1 MIKFG
6 VPNMTPEF
14 FAALE
19 LIGNLDRDFP
29 GTSSLIV
36 GGAVR
41 DRLLGLP
48 AHDVDIAT
56 NIPFEQLAARYN
68 LNDITKNTVNAQ
80 PVSIITFRDFS
91 FEIAAFRSD
100 VSGIEGRANNVSV
113 IVDTF
118 EEDSAR
124 RDITINAMGI
134 DSNDRVIDP
143 QNGRIDLINECVRA
157 VGDPAERFKEDAT
170 RILRVFR
177 FAAKLNFGV
186 EESTFAAA
194 IANKHRLLNRDEISP
209 ESIAKEIYKAASDGK
224 MLMRFL
230 MLLNDATILEDIL
243 PEFTALNG
251 FTHDP
256 QWHPEGGA
264 TVIGHIL
271 ECLRCSRSSDPV
283 VNIGILLHDLGK
295 AVTRGQ
301 KDNGHS
307 NYHGHEEAGVPIA
320 QAIFDRLRFPD
331 LSADDKDAILFAVE
345 RHMLVHNIDDLSVK
359 TLTKLVLNPGWTV
372 LKDISFADDVS
383 RHVDGINPDHF
394 NEKVARAEEKVH
406 RIAANKDDLRLK
418 VKAFVDGNVLQ
429 DWFPEIKRDLR
440 ILKPLLAMLAD
451 FILERLDAEDPPS
464 EAEIRIK
471 ATAFILDNFNI

>member
-1 MIKFG
+1 
-6 VPNMTPEF
+6 MTPEF
-14 FAALE
+14 FTALE
-19 LIGNLDRDFP
+19 LIGNLDREFP

-41 DRLLGLP
+41 DRLLGIE

-56 NIPFEQLAARYN
+56 NVPFDQLAARFN

-80 PVSIITFRDFS
+80 PVSIITFNGHS

-100 VSGIEGRANNVSV
+100 VSGIQGRANNVCE

-134 DSNDRVIDP
+134 DSNDRVVDP
-143 QNGRIDLINECVRA
+143 QFGRLDLINELVRA
-157 VGDPAERFKEDAT
+157 VGDPNKRFKEDAT

-177 FAAKLNFGV
+177 FAAKLNFGI
-186 EESTFAAA
+186 EEGTLIAAR
-194 IANKHRLLNRDEISP
+194 ANKHRLLNRDEISP
-209 ESIAKEIYKAASDGK
+209 ESIAKEIFKAASDGA

-230 MLLNDATILEDIL
+230 MLLDDATILEDIL
-243 PEFTALNG
+243 PEFTALRG

-256 QWHPEGGA
+256 QWHPEWDGN
-264 TVIGHIL
+264 VIGHIY
-271 ECLRCSRSSDPV
+271 ECLHTSRSKDPV

-295 AVTRGQ
+295 ATTRGV

-331 LSADDKDAILFAVE
+331 LSAEDKDAILFAVE
-345 RHMLVHNIDDLSVK
+345 RHMLVHNLDLLAAR
-359 TLTKLVLNPGWTV
+359 TMAKLVLNPGWEV
-372 LKDISFADDVS
+372 LKDVSFADEAS
-383 RHVDGINPDHF
+383 RHVNGFDPNPF
-394 NEKVARAEEKVH
+394 NEKIGRAEERVH

-429 DWFPEIKRDLR
+429 DWFPETKKNLKV
-440 ILKPLLAMLAD
+440 LKPMLAGLAD
-451 FILERLDAEDPPS
+451 FILEQLDNGETPTQ
-464 EAEIRIK
+464 EEIHSK
-471 ATAFILDNFNI
+471 ATELLFENTEH